1 MKDLL
6 TRLRERI
13 TTLWGQWNTSQ
24 KLMFGGI
31 ALVTVVAFV
40 MLIVFSSAPSQ
51 VPLLRRPV
59 TDPQQ
64 LTDIANRLDAEN
76 VVYTITADNRIMLE
90 DERTAQ
96 RMRAILT
103 REDLIPS
110 GTDPWELFDIDRW
123 TLTDFERNVNLRRS
137 ITRQLEQHITALTDV
152 DAASVTIVL
161 PERQLF
167 SADQNPVT
175 ASVIITPKPG
185 SDIRENRRKVEGIE
199 KLIRFAVEGL
209 RAENITITDP
219 TGVVLNDF
227 QGMQDFDRLELT
239 RRELQIIREQESRYR
254 QAILE
259 ALAEIFGRSRVQV
272 VNINVDMDMGKRTEE
287 TEEFFPIIT
296 VPNNPNTPF
305 DETEF
310 VLSIPRSIERI
321 DEKYEGTG
329 FNPQGPPGMEGQ
341 TPPAYR
347 DLEGLVGRWSNQQ
360 DRINHEIN
368 TRRTMEEKSPA
379 IERITA
385 SVAIDGTWQ
394 WSYDERGDV
403 QINPDGSIV
412 RVYTPVSDQELAA
425 ARELVEHAVG
435 FNERR
440 GDAVS
445 VRHLQFD
452 RRAQFSE
459 EDERFRRQR
468 QIQMIVLYVL
478 IGIAV
483 LLVSFIVFRLVS
495 REIERRRRLR
505 EEELARQH
513 QAMREAALRSA
524 EEESAEVEMSVEER
538 ARMELEEMAINMA
551 REHPED
557 VAQLVRTWLA
567 EE

>member
-1 MKDLL
+1 MNEWF
-6 TRLRERI
+6 TRLKERI
-13 TTLWGQWNTSQ
+13 SSLWGSWQTAQ
-24 KLMFGGI
+24 KLMLGGI
-31 ALVTVVAFV
+31 VLVAVVALV
-40 MLIVFSSAPSQ
+40 MLVVFSAAPSQ
-51 VPLLRRPV
+51 VPLLSRPI

-64 LTDIANRLDAEN
+64 LNDIAARLDQEG
-76 VVYTITADNRIMLE
+76 VSYTITGDSRILM
-90 DERTAQ
+90 DDQRTAQ
-96 RMRAILT
+96 RMRSILT

-110 GTDPWELFDIDRW
+110 GTDPWELFDIERW

-137 ITRQLEQHITALTDV
+137 ITRQLEQHITALSDV
-152 DAASVTIVL
+152 DAASVTIVM
-161 PERQLF
+161 PERTLF
-167 SADQNPVT
+167 SSDQNPVT
-175 ASVIITPKPG
+175 ASVILTPKPG
-185 SDIRENRRKVEGIE
+185 SDIRENRAKIEGIE

-209 RAENITITDP
+209 QAEHITITDP
-219 TGVVLNDF
+219 SGVTLNNF
-227 QGMQDFDRLELT
+227 ENLQGFDRLELT
-239 RRELQIIREQESRYR
+239 RRELAIVREQETQYR
-254 QAILE
+254 QAIVS
-259 ALAEIFGRSRVQV
+259 ALAEIFGPSRVQV

-296 VPNNPNTPF
+296 VPNNPRTPF

-321 DEKYEGTG
+321 RENYEGTG

-347 DLEGLVGRWSNQQ
+347 DLEGLVGRWNNEE
-360 DRINHEIN
+360 DRVNHEVN
-368 TRRTMEEKSPA
+368 SRRTMEEKSPT

-385 SVAIDGTWQ
+385 SVAIDGTWR
-394 WSYDERGDV
+394 WTYNDRGEV
-403 QINPDGSIV
+403 ELNPDGSIL
-412 RVYTPVSDQELAA
+412 RTYAPVSADELAA
-425 ARELVEHAVG
+425 ARELVEHAIG
-435 FNERR
+435 FNQLR

-452 RRAQFSE
+452 RSAQFQQ
-459 EDERFRRQR
+459 EDERYRRQR

-478 IGIAV
+478 LGIAV
-483 LLVSFIVFRLVS
+483 LLVSFIVFRLIS

-538 ARMELEEMAINMA
+538 ARMELEEMAINVA
-551 REHPED
+551 REHPQD
-557 VAQLVRTWLA
+557 VAQLIRTWLA

>member
-1 MKDLL
+1 MNEWL
-6 TRLRERI
+6 TRLKERI
-13 TTLWGQWNTSQ
+13 TTLWGEWKTPQ
-24 KLMFGGI
+24 KAVFFGII
-31 ALVTVVAFV
+31 AVTVVAVF
-40 MLIVFSSAPSQ
+40 MLVLFSAAPSQ
-51 VPLLRRPV
+51 VPLLRRPI

-64 LTDIANRLDAEN
+64 LTDIANRLDQEN
-76 VVYTITADNRIMLE
+76 VAYTITADNRIMME
-90 DERTAQ
+90 DERSAQ
-96 RMRAILT
+96 RMRSILT
-103 REDLIPS
+103 REDLVPS
-110 GTDPWELFDIDRW
+110 GTDPWELFDIERW

-137 ITRQLEQHITALTDV
+137 ITRQLEQHITALSDV
-152 DAASVTIVL
+152 DATSVTIVL

-167 SADQNPVT
+167 SSDQNPVT
-175 ASVIITPKPG
+175 ASVIVTPKPG
-185 SDIRENRRKVEGIE
+185 SDIRENRRKIEGIE

-209 RAENITITDP
+209 QAEHITITDP
-219 TGVVLNDF
+219 TGIVLNDF
-227 QGMQDFDRLELT
+227 QNMQEFDRLELT
-239 RRELQIIREQESRYR
+239 RRELAIVREQEERYR
-254 QAILE
+254 LAIVN
-259 ALAEIFGRSRVQV
+259 ALAEIFGRNRVQV

-305 DETEF
+305 DESEY
-310 VLSIPRSIERI
+310 VLSIPRSSERV

-347 DLEGLVGRWSNQQ
+347 DLEGLVGRWSNEEE
-360 DRINHEIN
+360 RVNHEIN
-368 TRRTMEEKSPA
+368 TRRTMEEKSPS

-385 SVAIDGTWQ
+385 SVAIDGTWR
-394 WSYDERGDV
+394 WTYDERGDV
-403 QINPDGSIV
+403 VISPDGSIV
-412 RVYTPVSDQELAA
+412 REYSPVSEQELNAA
-425 ARELVEHAVG
+425 LELVEHAVG
-435 FNERR
+435 FSERR

-452 RRAQFSE
+452 RSAQFRE
-459 EDERFRRQR
+459 EDDRFRRQR

-483 LLVSFIVFRLVS
+483 LLVSFIVFRLIS

-557 VAQLVRTWLA
+557 VAQLVRTWLS